1 MKFQISTLL
10 CVFAL
15 VVFANSTQALSP
27 RDYTFQLSPATR
39 ELTQQSVRGVFQDS
53 RGFIWV
59 LTQEGLHRY
68 DGYAVTRFRASNRD
82 PKSISHQSTT
92 DIVEDKSGYLWIST
106 AGGGL
111 NKFNPANNTF
121 SAIQAA
127 QQPSSDRPL
136 SNNIYSMF
144 KDAKGYIWLAYEAG
158 VGFSRYSPSTG
169 RFNHFPPEPS
179 ARHTRAV
186 SFAETKDGAIWI
198 LVDGIGLLQL
208 DESRNLKNVIPVS
221 PDTGNAISTT
231 RFSHLM
237 ASKDGALWISS
248 LDAGITKYE
257 PHSGEF
263 QQFTNHS
270 DDRKAISDNSVY
282 MSIEDQSNNV
292 WVATRSG
299 VSVWEPETET
309 FTWINSS
316 NSNIPDDQVFSIY
329 QSKAGIVWIGTFN
342 GLAYGTRSLFAR
354 IDSISGPGS
363 DSINAF
369 AEDRNGV
376 MWIGT
381 NSGIHTFDPKSA
393 PSDHYRPAPNIN
405 EKLSS
410 LLVMSL
416 LVEED
421 AIWIG
426 TLDSGLNRY
435 DMESGEVEI
444 FRKRVSVENSLKAD
458 GITSILRTSDGEL
471 LVGTYGGGLSVLSAR
486 SGIFATYKVD
496 PKVPTSISSN
506 NVIAIFED
514 SSGDVWVGT
523 ENGLNLFN
531 RSAGNFTVFKS
542 TFRNP
547 ESLSSNM
554 TWALHEDNKGRLW
567 IGTQSG
573 GLNVWSPEDR
583 RDRLN
588 RFTQYLENIDL
599 PSADIYAI
607 TSDEDGHIWMSHNRG
622 ISRFSIE
629 DESTENFDISDGLQG
644 TEFNHGAVFRS
655 QSANLYFGGNN
666 GFNIIDP
673 QDLRKNIY
681 LPPIQITEFRILNE
695 EILFDEPVSENRTIE
710 LDHDFRYASFT
721 FASLDYTNP
730 ASNLYRYKLDGFD
743 DEWIELGNQRSV
755 SFTSLPAGDYEFLLQ
770 GSNSDG
776 VWNPKTLAFHL
787 NVSPAPW
794 LSPMAYFF
802 YVVAVLGAIAAIVA
816 QQRAKSALAI
826 ARQRELEN
834 KVQERTIDLEEARNT
849 AERANRAKTDFL
861 ATVTHE
867 IRTPLH
873 GIIGMTELLQHTRL
887 NEEQKKYTVAAHS
900 SGESLLELIN
910 SILDLSKI
918 EAEKIDLEN
927 ISFDLVKIL
936 DEVSYIQSEAASRKN
951 INIYYYIDP
960 AIPDCIIGD
969 PTKIKQIVTN
979 LFSNAIKFTSEGS
992 VTLKASW
999 VTKTKSS
1006 LSSNQ
1011 LVIEVADTGIGIE
1024 TDAKDRL
1031 FEAFTQADA
1040 STTRKYGGTGL
1051 GLAISKNFVDLMRG
1065 TISVDSTLGAG
1076 TVFTVTIPL
1085 ESDPNS
1091 DKVADINQ
1099 TSSLTLFSDNER
1111 LIDSSVGHAQRA
1123 RKIVHSC
1130 RTKTEAMIQAEN
1142 TSAIVIDVDAL
1153 PSRTELME
1161 FLSAPS
1167 LRKKFLLCSFRFDTE
1182 PYRSLLD
1189 GVITKPIS
1197 TTALIDFTEKE
1208 TGLVPNLSQAV
1219 SAGTVE
1225 LTRKANVLIAE
1236 DLETNQKI
1244 AKAVFEMYGCT
1255 VVVANNG
1262 QEAFEKFKQSRYD
1275 AIFMDCQMPIMDGYE
1290 ATSLIRQHEN
1300 RHNLSRT
1307 PVVALTAGNSSD
1319 EMRRGL
1325 AAGMDQYLTKP
1336 FKMDEIRLALVT
1348 HGINVPSAP
1357 ATSSDSNDNA
1367 DTSESPYQTIKTL
1380 NMEAIGNIFAVEK
1393 QTGGGLLDK
1402 LVDGYR
1408 EQMTEKL
1415 ETLASAAKQADV
1427 KMLYS
1432 SAHAIKSM
1440 SSNIGAEKV
1449 RLISAG
1455 IEKNAKV
1462 GIVTNVARDIADL
1475 ELANNDF
1482 LTAISEL
1489 LNTD

>member
-1 MKFQISTLL
+1 M
-10 CVFAL
+10 FAFL
-15 VVFANSTQALSP
+15 VFANSAQALSP

-59 LTQEGLHRY
+59 LTQEGLHKY
-68 DGYAVTRFRASNRD
+68 DGYTVTRFRASNRD

-111 NKFNPANNTF
+111 NKFNPNNNTF

-144 KDAKGYIWLAYEAG
+144 KDTKGFIWLAYETG
-158 VGFSRYSPSTG
+158 IGFSRYSPTTG
-169 RFNHFPPEPS
+169 IFDHFPPEPS
-179 ARHTRAV
+179 AKHTRAV
-186 SFAETKDGAIWI
+186 SFAETEDGAIWI
-198 LVDGIGLLQL
+198 LVDGLGLLQL
-208 DESRNLKNVIPVS
+208 GESRNLEDVVS
-221 PDTGNAISTT
+221 VPLDTGTAISTT

-257 PHSGEF
+257 PQSRRF
-263 QQFTNHS
+263 QHFTNHS
-270 DDRKAISDNSVY
+270 DDKKAISDNSVY
-282 MSIEDQSNNV
+282 MSIEDQSKNV

-354 IDSISGPGS
+354 IDSVSGPGS

-393 PSDHYRPAPNIN
+393 PSDHFLPAPNIN
-405 EKLSS
+405 DRLSS
-410 LLVMSL
+410 PLVMSL

-435 DMESGEVEI
+435 DIDTGEVEL
-444 FRKRVSVENSLKAD
+444 FKKRVSVENSLKAD
-458 GITSILRTSDGEL
+458 GITSILRTTDGDL
-471 LVGTYGGGLSVLSAR
+471 LVGTYGGGLSVLSPD
-486 SGIFATYKVD
+486 SSSFTTYTVD
-496 PKVPTSISSN
+496 PKVAASISSN

-531 RSAGNFTVFKS
+531 KSLGNFTVFKS
-542 TFRNP
+542 TFQNP

-554 TWALHEDNKGRLW
+554 TWALHEDYEGRLW

-583 RDRLN
+583 RDRVN

-607 TSDEDGHIWMSHNRG
+607 TSDDDGNIWMSHNRG

-655 QSANLYFGGNN
+655 GSADLYFGGNA

-673 QDLRKNIY
+673 RDLRKNVY

-695 EILFDEPVSENRTIE
+695 EIVFDEPVADHRTIE

-755 SFTSLPAGDYEFLLQ
+755 SFTSLPAGNYEFLLQ

-794 LSPMAYFF
+794 LSPVAYFF
-802 YVVAVLGAIAAIVA
+802 YVVAVLGAIAAIAA
-816 QQRAKSALAI
+816 QQHAKSALAI

-887 NEEQKKYTVAAHS
+887 SEEQRKYTIAAHS

-918 EAEKIDLEN
+918 EAEKIDLES

-951 INIYYYIDP
+951 ISIYYYIDP
-960 AIPDCIIGD
+960 AIPDYVMGD
-969 PTKIKQIVTN
+969 PTKIKQVVTN
-979 LFSNAIKFTSEGS
+979 LFSNAIKFTGEGS

-999 VTKTKSS
+999 VTGTES
-1006 LSSNQ
+1006 LLNSDE
-1011 LVIEVADTGIGIE
+1011 LTIEVADTGIGIE
-1024 TDAKDRL
+1024 ANAKDRL

-1065 TISVDSTLGAG
+1065 TIRVDSTPGAG

-1085 ESDPNS
+1085 ERAPNS
-1091 DKVADINQ
+1091 DDVTGTNQ
-1099 TSSLTLFSDNER
+1099 TSSLTLLSNNER
-1111 LIDSSVGHAQRA
+1111 LIDSSLGHAQRA
-1123 RKIVHSC
+1123 RKIVNIC
-1130 RTKTEAMIQAEN
+1130 RTKTEAMSQAET
-1142 TSAIVIDVDAL
+1142 TSGIVIDVDAL
-1153 PSRTELME
+1153 PSKTELME

-1167 LRKKFLLCSFRFDTE
+1167 LRKKYLLCSFRFETE

-1197 TTALIDFTEKE
+1197 TTALIEFTERE
-1208 TGLVPNLSQAV
+1208 TDLIQNTPKAV
-1219 SAGTVE
+1219 S
-1225 LTRKANVLIAE
+1225 TRTMEPTRNAKVLIAE

-1255 VVVANNG
+1255 VAVANNG

-1290 ATSLIRQHEN
+1290 ATSMIRKHEKKY
-1300 RHNLSRT
+1300 NLPRT

-1336 FKMDEIRLALVT
+1336 FKMDEIRIALVT
-1348 HGINVPSAP
+1348 HGIHVSP
-1357 ATSSDSNDNA
+1357 AHADSFDSNDIA
-1367 DTSESPYQTIKTL
+1367 DTSESPYRAIKTL

-1415 ETLASAAKQADV
+1415 QILAAAAHQDDLKI
-1427 KMLYS
+1427 LHS

-1462 GIVTNVARDIADL
+1462 GVLTNLARDIADL
-1475 ELANNDF
+1475 ELANNEF

-1489 LNTD
+1489 LNPD

>member
-1 MKFQISTLL
+1 MKFRINTLL

-15 VVFANSTQALSP
+15 LVFANSTQALSP
-27 RDYTFQLSPATR
+27 RDYTFQLSPAAR

-68 DGYAVTRFRASNRD
+68 DGYTVTRFRASNRD

-127 QQPSSDRPL
+127 QHPSSDRPL

-144 KDAKGYIWLAYEAG
+144 KDTKGYIWLAYEAG
-158 VGFSRYSPSTG
+158 LGFSRYSPTTSK
-169 RFNHFPPEPS
+169 FDHFPPVPS
-179 ARHTRAV
+179 AKHTRAV

-198 LVDGIGLLQL
+198 LVDGLGLLQL
-208 DESRNLKNVIPVS
+208 DESRNLENVVPVS
-221 PDTGNAISTT
+221 PDTGNPISTT

-354 IDSISGPGS
+354 IDSVSGPGS

-369 AEDRNGV
+369 AEDKNGV

-381 NSGIHTFDPKSA
+381 NSGIHTFDPRSA
-393 PSDHYRPAPNIN
+393 PSDHYRPAPSIN

-435 DMESGEVEI
+435 DIDSGEVEI
-444 FRKRVSVENSLKAD
+444 FRRRVSLENSLKAD

-471 LVGTYGGGLSVLSAR
+471 LVGTYGGGLSVLSAG
-486 SGIFATYKVD
+486 SDSFTTYTVD
-496 PKVPTSISSN
+496 PKIPTSISSN

-523 ENGLNLFN
+523 ENGLNLFD
-531 RSAGNFTVFKS
+531 RAAGSFIVFKS
-542 TFRNP
+542 TFQNP

-554 TWALHEDNKGRLW
+554 TWALHEDYKGRLW

-607 TSDEDGHIWMSHNRG
+607 TSDEDGNIWMSHNRG

-629 DESTENFDISDGLQG
+629 DESAENFDISDGLQG

-655 QSANLYFGGNN
+655 GSADLYFGGNN

-673 QDLRKNIY
+673 KDLRKNVY

-695 EILFDEPVSENRTIE
+695 EIVFDEPVSDNRTI
-710 LDHDFRYASFT
+710 DHDFRYASFT

-730 ASNLYRYKLDGFD
+730 AANLYRYKLDGFD

-755 SFTSLPAGDYEFLLQ
+755 SFTSLPAGNYEFLLQ

-794 LSPMAYFF
+794 LSPIAYFF

-816 QQRAKSALAI
+816 QQRAKGALAV

-834 KVQERTIDLEEARNT
+834 KVQERTIDLEEARNN

-918 EAEKIDLEN
+918 EAEKVDLEC

-951 INIYYYIDP
+951 INIYYYVDP
-960 AIPDCIIGD
+960 AIPDCVMGD
-969 PTKIKQIVTN
+969 PTKIKQVVTN

-999 VTKTKSS
+999 LARSKSS
-1006 LSSNQ
+1006 GSNDQ
-1011 LVIEVADTGIGIE
+1011 LIIAVADTGIGIE

-1051 GLAISKNFVDLMRG
+1051 GLAISKKFVDLMRG
-1065 TISVDSTLGAG
+1065 TIRVDSTLGAG
-1076 TVFTVTIPL
+1076 TAFTVTIPL
-1085 ESDPNS
+1085 ERAPTSDIVTDS
-1091 DKVADINQ
+1091 NQ
-1099 TSSLTLFSDNER
+1099 TSSLTLFSNNER
-1111 LIDSSVGHAQRA
+1111 LIDSSEGHAQRA
-1123 RKIVHSC
+1123 RKIIHSC

-1142 TSAIVIDVDAL
+1142 TSSIIIDVDAL

-1161 FLSAPS
+1161 FLSALS

-1197 TTALIDFTEKE
+1197 TAALIEFTERE
-1208 TGLVPNLSQAV
+1208 TGLIPNSPQAA
-1219 SAGTVE
+1219 STESVE
-1225 LTRKANVLIAE
+1225 LTRKAKVLIAE

-1262 QEAFEKFKQSRYD
+1262 QEAVEKVKQSRYD

-1300 RHNLSRT
+1300 EHNLPRT

-1348 HGINVPSAP
+1348 HGIHVSPAPPS
-1357 ATSSDSNDNA
+1357 SSDCDDIPVN
-1367 DTSESPYQTIKTL
+1367 SESPYQTVKTL

-1393 QTGGGLLDK
+1393 QTGGGLLEK

-1408 EQMTEKL
+1408 EQMKEKL
-1415 ETLASAAKQADV
+1415 EMLASAAKHDDV

-1462 GIVTNVARDIADL
+1462 GIVTNLARDVADL

-1489 LNTD
+1489 LHPD